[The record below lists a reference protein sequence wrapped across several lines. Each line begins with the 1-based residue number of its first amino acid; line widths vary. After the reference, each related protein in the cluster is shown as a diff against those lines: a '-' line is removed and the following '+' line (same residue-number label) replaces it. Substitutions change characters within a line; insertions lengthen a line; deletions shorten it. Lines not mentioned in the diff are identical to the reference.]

1 MIDAFRDNPLLLL
14 FVVIAIGYGIGSIR
28 VGSFKLGVAAVLFVG
43 LGFGALAPDLQV
55 PQILIFLGL
64 AIFVYTVGL
73 SSGPAFFAGFRKD
86 GPRDLIFALLTIGFS
101 AALAVGL
108 HFLFQFDAATTAGL
122 YAGSSTNTPALAA
135 LLDLIEETAVSG
147 EMSELSQRAVV
158 GYSLSYPMGVLGVI
172 FTVGLLQRLLG
183 IDYSAE
189 AAGLQKDYPM
199 GEKLSSQ
206 TVVVE
211 NEAAIGMALRDF
223 IRRHDLSLAFGRMQ
237 HNEEMRLT
245 DWGTQLERGD
255 RIMFVG
261 TESEVQRAI
270 PLFGRAADDKLNY
283 DRSTFDVRRI
293 FVSNPATAGRS
304 VASLNLN
311 ERFAASVTRVQR
323 GDMDLLARGDTIL
336 ELGDRVV
343 VVARRQDLEEIN
355 QVFGNSYEG
364 LSTINLTSFGLGLAL
379 GLLLG
384 MITFELPGDVSFR
397 LGFAGG
403 PLLVALV
410 LGYLRRSGKLVWSLP
425 YGANLTLRQFGLILL
440 LAGIGIRSGHTFVQT
455 IVDGGGGLVFLS
467 GAIIAALTTIFT
479 LLIGFKLF
487 KIPFSF
493 LTGMVGSQ
501 PAILDYALE
510 QAGNK
515 YPTIG
520 YTRMLPI
527 ALIAKILFTQVVFA
541 MLGSS

>member
-1 MIDAFRDNPLLLL
+1 MIDTFRENPLLLL
-14 FVVIAIGYGIGSIR
+14 FVVIALGYGLGSIR
-28 VGSFKLGVAAVLFVG
+28 IRNFKLGVAAVLFVG

-86 GPRDLIFALLTIGFS
+86 GPRDLVFALLTIGFS

-108 HFLFQFDAATTAGL
+108 HYLFGFDAATTAGL

-135 LLDLIEETAVSG
+135 LLDLIENTAVAG

-158 GYSLSYPMGVLGVI
+158 GYSLSYPMGVLGVMFMI
-172 FTVGLLQRLLG
+172 NLWQRLLR

-189 AAGLQKDYPM
+189 AATLQTDYPM
-199 GEKLSSQ
+199 GETLGSR
-206 TVVVE
+206 TVIIE
-211 NEAAIGMALRDF
+211 NEAVIGLALRDF
-223 IRRHDLSLAFGRMQ
+223 MRQHDLSLTFGRIQ
-237 HNEEMRLT
+237 RGEEIRLA
-245 DWGTQLERGD
+245 DWGTPLERGD
-255 RIMFVG
+255 RIMIIG
-261 TESEVQRAI
+261 TDGETERAI
-270 PLFGRAADDKLNY
+270 PLLGRATEDELNY

-293 FVSNPATAGRS
+293 FVSNPAVAGRS
-304 VASLNLN
+304 IASLNLS

-343 VVARRQDLEEIN
+343 LVARRRDLEDIYR
-355 QVFGNSYEG
+355 VFGNSYES
-364 LSTINLTSFGLGLAL
+364 LSTINLMSFGLGLAL

-384 MITFELPGDVSFR
+384 MITFELPGDVSFS

-403 PLLVALV
+403 PLVVALV
-410 LGYLRRSGKLVWSLP
+410 LGYLRRSGNLVWSLP

-467 GAIIAALTTIFT
+467 GAIIAGLTTIFT

-487 KIPFSF
+487 RIPFSF

-541 MLGSS
+541 VLGGG